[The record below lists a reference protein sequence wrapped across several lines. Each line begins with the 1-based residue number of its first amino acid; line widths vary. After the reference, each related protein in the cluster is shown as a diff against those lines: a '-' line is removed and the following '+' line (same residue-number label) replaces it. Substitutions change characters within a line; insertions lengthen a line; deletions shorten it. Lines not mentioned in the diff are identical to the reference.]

1 MGRNPE
7 MTKIHLQYIHEY
19 RDRHGRARRYARVP
33 GRPRVP
39 LPGLPGSTEFMEAYQ
54 AAIEG
59 ETPRAP
65 IRANYTKPGTI
76 NAAVVSYY
84 ASAAFANLAPGT
96 QRQRRYLL
104 ERFRTEHGDK
114 RVALLQRDHIGRMV
128 AARAATPS
136 VATNFLKVLHA
147 LMAHCVATRLRDD
160 DPTIGVKSAKTR
172 SAGIHTWDEVE
183 IAQFAARHPV
193 GSRARLALELLLFTG
208 QRRSDVI
215 RMGRQHVR
223 DGVIHLTQ
231 QKTGATLAIP
241 VHAELAA
248 VIEAT
253 PSEHL
258 TFIVTR
264 DGSPFSPDGFSN
276 LFREWCNDA
285 GLPKRC
291 SAHGL
296 RKAACRRLAEAGCS
310 ALEIMAISGHA
321 SLKEV
326 QRYCAA
332 ADQARLAR
340 AAMATVTTAFQKPE
354 TA

>member
-1 MGRNPE
+1 
-7 MTKIHLQYIHEY
+7 MTKMRLKYIHEF
-19 RDRHGRARRYARVP
+19 RDRHGRIRRYARPP
-33 GRPRVP
+33 GRPKVP
-39 LPGLPGSTEFMEAYQ
+39 LPGLPGSAEFMGAYQ
-54 AAIEG
+54 AAIAG
-59 ETPRAP
+59 ETPHPAIGASR
-65 IRANYTKPGTI
+65 TTPGTI

-84 ASAAFANLAPGT
+84 GSAAFANLAPGT
-96 QRQRRYLL
+96 RRQRRYLL
-104 ERFRTEHGDK
+104 DRFRAEHGDK
-114 RVALLQRDHIGRMV
+114 PVALLQRDHIGRMV

-136 VATNFLKVLHA
+136 VAINFLKVLRA
-147 LMAHCVATRLRDD
+147 LMVHCVDVGLRVD
-160 DPTIGVKSAKTR
+160 DPTIGVKSAKIR

-183 IAQFAARHPV
+183 IAQFETAHPV
-193 GSRARLALELLLFTG
+193 GTRARLALALLLFTG

-215 RMGRQHVR
+215 KMGRQHIR
-223 DGVIHLTQ
+223 DGAIHLTQ

-241 VHAELAA
+241 VHAELAT
-248 VIEAT
+248 IIDAT

-258 TFIVTR
+258 TFIVTVA
-264 DGSPFSPDGFSN
+264 GSPFSPDGFSN
-276 LFREWCNDA
+276 LFRDWCDQA
-285 GLPKRC
+285 RLPKRC

-321 SLKEV
+321 SLREV

-340 AAMATVTTAFQKPE
+340 AAMATVATAFPKPE